1 MVDSD
6 QSNEETKQ
14 LQASVLKTA
23 TSVFQIRQRAEQEI
37 RRTNEVL
44 EARTRELA
52 QALEILRATLESTT
66 DSIMVTDEK
75 GKVTNFNQQYIE
87 MWKIPLEILEG
98 GIAREVRKFASQ
110 SFADPRR
117 FVARI
122 EEIVATN
129 QETFDLLELKD
140 GRILERF
147 SKVLTVQGQRAAACG
162 AFAM

>member
-23 TSVFQIRQRAEQEI
+23 TSVLQIRQRAEQEI

-52 QALEILRATLESTT
+52 QALEIVRATLESTT

-75 GKVTNFNQQYIE
+75 GKITNFNQQYIE
-87 MWKIPLEILEG
+87 MWKIPPEILEG

-110 SFADPRR
+110 SFADPRHR
-117 FVARI
+117 GNRCHQS
-122 EEIVATN
+122 EN
-129 QETFDLLELKD
+129 L
-140 GRILERF
+140 
-147 SKVLTVQGQRAAACG
+147 
-162 AFAM
+162 